1 MCWCVKST
9 TTHARYIINL
19 FTHSFFIYTK
29 QKNSR
34 KRWDIW
40 QKDRIL
46 WVWSLPTTVSSTSNA
61 ENSVFEWKCVCV
73 CVCLNTCCDQEIKG
87 RRPLLSPS
95 SCFFSFS
102 SRWEIVNSP
111 CYYSVFTPMELLNI
125 LNLWVLLNGIKVWS
139 KSTNIFNIVRNI
151 HRNKT
156 IRINCFD
163 VFISLTNHTLLDYQ
177 IFYTE

>member
-1 MCWCVKST
+1 VKST

-29 QKNSR
+29 KKILENVEIYD
-34 KRWDIW
+34 KRIVSCRCDLY
-40 QKDRIL
+40 QLLFPRHLMLKIL
-46 WVWSLPTTVSSTSNA
+46 CLNGS
-61 ENSVFEWKCVCV
+61 VCV

-125 LNLWVLLNGIKVWS
+125 LNL
-139 KSTNIFNIVRNI
+139 
-151 HRNKT
+151 
-156 IRINCFD
+156 
-163 VFISLTNHTLLDYQ
+163 
-177 IFYTE
+177 

>member
-1 MCWCVKST
+1 M
-9 TTHARYIINL
+9 
-19 FTHSFFIYTK
+19 
-29 QKNSR
+29 
-34 KRWDIW
+34 
-40 QKDRIL
+40 

-73 CVCLNTCCDQEIKG
+73 CLNTCCDQEIKG
-87 RRPLLSPS
+87 RRPLLLLLVV
-95 SCFFSFS
+95 FFF
-102 SRWEIVNSP
+102 SRWETVNSP

-125 LNLWVLLNGIKVWS
+125 LNHWVPLNGIKVWS

-163 VFISLTNHTLLDYQ
+163 VFISLTNHKILDYQ
-177 IFYTE
+177 IFYIEQIRCITRPLINPFPSK